1 MLLNLALGIGR
12 QGKGN
17 LGGVLDG
24 TGMEQGVYRSTL
36 KASYWHGAKVA
47 GRVPPQIQYKKVS
60 KGKRT
65 A

>member
-1 MLLNLALGIGR
+1 
-12 QGKGN
+12 
-17 LGGVLDG
+17 VLDG
-24 TGMEQGVYRSTL
+24 TGMEQGVFRSKV

-47 GRVPPQIQYKKVS
+47 RSVPRRNQYKKVS